1 MYRFGT
7 QYKEVYRPVESSVQK
22 RPRRYLRSR
31 ITRKLIL
38 DTALEVFLV
47 EGYAKTTIAKISQQA
62 KVGYGTVYSHFKGKD
77 DILNKVVDNVLSE
90 FYNLLEVPFAPTTLR
105 EARNAYY
112 ELVLTSFRLAEQHRP
127 IMKVYQEALGQSAS
141 IEAHWQSVIDQFIKS
156 SAHSFTYAQ
165 EKKLASKFDIQVV
178 AKAYILLV
186 DRFIWEVVNEQ
197 EKDLEHIAN
206 TIIEMLFHG
215 FFNLNSKAGKSK

>member
-1 MYRFGT
+1 METNTPR
-7 QYKEVYRPVESSVQK
+7 

-38 DTALEVFLV
+38 DTALNVFLK

-77 DILNKVVDNVLSE
+77 DILNKVVDNVLDE
-90 FYNLLEVPFAPTTLR
+90 FYNLLEVPFAPATLE

-112 ELVLTSFRLAEQHRP
+112 ELVLTSFRLSEQHRP
-127 IMKVYQEALGQSAS
+127 IMKVYQEALGQSSS
-141 IEAHWQSVIDQFIKS
+141 IAAHWHSIKEQFIKS
-156 SAHSFTYAQ
+156 SAHSFIFSQ
-165 EKKLASKFDIQVV
+165 EKRLAQQFDTRVV

-186 DRFIWEVVNEQ
+186 DRFIWEVVDEN
-197 EKDLEHIAN
+197 EKDLEHITN
-206 TIIEMLFHG
+206 TIIDMLFHG
-215 FFNLNSKAGKSK
+215 FFQPVGKAKKNK

>member
-1 MYRFGT
+1 MEKSNPR
-7 QYKEVYRPVESSVQK
+7 

-38 DTALEVFLV
+38 DTALDVFLN
-47 EGYAKTTIAKISQQA
+47 EGYAKTTIAKISDQA

-77 DILNKVVDNVLSE
+77 DILNKVVDNVLVE
-90 FYNLLEVPFAPTTLR
+90 FYNLLEVHFAPKSMD

-127 IMKVYQEALGQSAS
+127 IMKVYQEALGQSES
-141 IEAHWQSVIDQFIKS
+141 IAAHWYGIKKHFIDN
-156 SAHSFTYAQ
+156 SARSFKYAQ
-165 EKKLASKFDIQVV
+165 EKGFAKDFDIQLG

-186 DRFIWEVVNEQ
+186 DRFIWEVVNEREQ
-197 EKDLEHIAN
+197 DLEKIAN
-206 TIIEMLFHG
+206 MIIDMTFHG
-215 FFNLNSKAGKSK
+215 FFYPPKKSRKTRS

>member
-1 MYRFGT
+1 MENKTSR
-7 QYKEVYRPVESSVQK
+7 

-38 DTALEVFLV
+38 DTALNVFLT
-47 EGYAKTTIAKISQQA
+47 EGYTKTTIAKISQQA

-77 DILNKVVDNVLSE
+77 DILNKVVDSVLEE
-90 FYNLLEVPFAPTTLR
+90 FYNLLEVPFSPKNQE

-127 IMKVYQEALGQSAS
+127 IMKVYQEALGQSDS
-141 IEAHWQSVIDQFIKS
+141 IAEHWENVIGQFIKS
-156 SAHSFTYAQ
+156 SARSFVYSK
-165 EKKLASKFDIQVV
+165 EKGMAKEFDIQVG

-186 DRFIWEVVNEQ
+186 DRFIWEVVNEK
-197 EKDLEHIAN
+197 EENLEHI
-206 TIIEMLFHG
+206 TSVIMDLLFHG
-215 FFNLNSKAGKSK
+215 FFKK

>member
-1 MYRFGT
+1 MEGN
-7 QYKEVYRPVESSVQK
+7 VQK

-38 DTALEVFLV
+38 DTALEVFLK

-90 FYNLLEVPFAPTTLR
+90 FFNLLEVPFSPTTLQ
-105 EARNAYY
+105 EARDAYY
-112 ELVLTSFRLAEQHRP
+112 ALVLTSFRLSEQHRP

-141 IEAHWQSVIDQFIKS
+141 IEEHWQSVIDQFIKS
-156 SAHSFTYAQ
+156 SAHSFAYAQ

-186 DRFIWEVVNEQ
+186 DRFIWEVVDEQ

-215 FFNLNSKAGKSK
+215 FFNSHHKTTRSK

>member
-1 MYRFGT
+1 M
-7 QYKEVYRPVESSVQK
+7 ENNSQK

-38 DTALEVFLV
+38 DTALIVFLD

-77 DILNKVVDNVLSE
+77 DILNKVVDGVLGE
-90 FYNLLEVPFAPTTLR
+90 FYNLLAVPFAPNILQ
-105 EARNAYY
+105 EARSAYY
-112 ELVLTSFRLAEQHRP
+112 ELVLTSFRLSEQHRP
-127 IMKVYQEALGQSAS
+127 IMKVYQEALGQSTS
-141 IEAHWQSVIDQFIKS
+141 IAAHWQSVIDRFIKS
-156 SAHSFTYAQ
+156 SANSFAYAQ
-165 EKKLASKFDIQVV
+165 DRKLASAFDIQVV

-197 EKDLEHIAN
+197 EKDLEHIAAI
-206 TIIEMLFHG
+206 IIEMLFHG
-215 FFNLNSKAGKSK
+215 FFNPESGKNAKSKR

>member
-1 MYRFGT
+1 MEKNAPR
-7 QYKEVYRPVESSVQK
+7 

-38 DTALEVFLV
+38 DTALDVFLT

-77 DILNKVVDNVLSE
+77 DILNKVVDNVLDE
-90 FYNLLEVPFAPTTLR
+90 FYNLLEVPFAPETLE
-105 EARNAYY
+105 EARNAYF
-112 ELVLTSFRLAEQHRP
+112 ELVLTSFRLSEQHRP
-127 IMKVYQEALGQSAS
+127 IMKVYQEALGQSSS
-141 IEAHWQSVIDQFIKS
+141 IAAHWKSIIDQFIKS
-156 SAHSFTYAQ
+156 SARSFVYSQ
-165 EKKLASKFDIQVV
+165 EKGLAKKFDIQVI

-197 EKDLEHIAN
+197 ESDLEHITN
-206 TIIEMLFHG
+206 TIMDMLFQG
-215 FFNLNSKAGKSK
+215 FFNPMDKVKK